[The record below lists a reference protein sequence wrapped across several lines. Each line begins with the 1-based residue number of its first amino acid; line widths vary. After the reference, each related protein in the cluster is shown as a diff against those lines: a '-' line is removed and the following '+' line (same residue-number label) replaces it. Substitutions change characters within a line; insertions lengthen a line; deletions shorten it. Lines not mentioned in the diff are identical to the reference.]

1 MDVKQV
7 GKIVVNIAICMLL
20 ILPLDVIIFDL
31 NVRQ

>member
-20 ILPLDVIIFDL
+20 ILPLDVIIL
-31 NVRQ
+31 I